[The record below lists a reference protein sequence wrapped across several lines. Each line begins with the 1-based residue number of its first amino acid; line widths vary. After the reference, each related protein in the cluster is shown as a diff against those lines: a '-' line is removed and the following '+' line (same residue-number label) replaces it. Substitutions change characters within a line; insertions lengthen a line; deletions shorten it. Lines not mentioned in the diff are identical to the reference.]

1 MKSSNRWA
9 VGWIIMAVPVFLGL
23 WFYRELPDPMVTH
36 FNLYGIP
43 DGFSSKWMGAVG
55 MPLSML
61 VVYGLMIW
69 MTKADPKR
77 KNHGNVMALMR
88 IVVPVFMVVVQGL
101 ALAYNLGY
109 GVDINGW
116 MTVAMGLLFLY
127 IGNDLP
133 KLKRNYTIGIKTPWT
148 LEDDEVW
155 DKTHRL
161 GGYLWMLGGVGMMGI
176 GLLGSGGKLWYALVA
191 IAIIITVVPVIYAY
205 RLYRQKYGGH
215 ESL

>member
-1 MKSSNRWA
+1 MKSRNRWA

-23 WFYRELPDPMVTH
+23 WFYRELPDPMATH
-36 FNLYGIP
+36 FNLNGIP

-61 VVYGLMIW
+61 AVYGLMIW

-88 IVVPVFMVVVQGL
+88 IVFPVFMVVVQGL
-101 ALAYNLGY
+101 ALAYNLGHA
-109 GVDINGW
+109 VNINGW

-127 IGNDLP
+127 IGNYLP
-133 KLKRNYTIGIKTPWT
+133 KLKRNYTMGIKTPWT

-161 GGYLWMLGGVGMMGI
+161 GGYLWMLGGVGMIGI

-191 IAIIITVVPVIYAY
+191 LAIITVVPVIYAY
-205 RLYRQKYGGH
+205 RLYRQKYGGN